1 MIRQARKTR
10 RTDAA
15 GPGEGEEGTAKL
27 YKPTAPVQWGRD
39 GRGRI
44 FQYSRLPVK
53 DSYPDVGIR
62 EKPRHP
68 ARAFGTAHSPLRD
81 GRSVIIGLG
90 KIQSYQW
97 FVSNKQGV
105 LILKASV
112 VRLFGM
118 LA

>member
-15 GPGEGEEGTAKL
+15 GPGEGREEQQEW
-27 YKPTAPVQWGRD
+27 PGRFK
-39 GRGRI
+39 I
-44 FQYSRLPVK
+44 SWISVK
-53 DSYPDVGIR
+53 DFFPDIGIR